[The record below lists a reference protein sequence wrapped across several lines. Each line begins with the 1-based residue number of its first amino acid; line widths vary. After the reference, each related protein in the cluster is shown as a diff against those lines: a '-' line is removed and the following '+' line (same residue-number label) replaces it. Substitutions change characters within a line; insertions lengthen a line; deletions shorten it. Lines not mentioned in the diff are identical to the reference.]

1 VFVDTC
7 DDLPIRCSA
16 KFLSAARHNRRDSM
30 EGMVTALRHTDLL
43 RQAMSPF
50 LSFFSGPFA
59 TLNELPGVANFAVGN
74 PQEMPLPQYVEAVRS
89 HLEPQDAHWFAY
101 KISEP
106 GARAVVAD
114 SLSRTTGLAWDPL
127 DVQMT
132 NGGFAAIAVGIRAL
146 LEPGDEAIFL
156 SPPWFFYEALILGA
170 GATPRRVKLAPP
182 AFDINLG
189 GIEDAITPRT
199 RLVLLN
205 TPHNPS
211 GRVYTLDELRGLAD
225 LLERASARTGRPIF
239 LFSDE
244 PYRRIVFDGRT
255 FHSPAEVYPHTV
267 ISYSYGKQLL
277 APGMRIGY
285 LTWPPTMPNRAQ
297 LRDDTFLHQTIA
309 GFAFPNADLQHAIAD
324 LEPMSIDI
332 ARMQRRRD
340 RVVGE
345 LRRMGYET
353 TNPEGTF
360 YIMVRSPIEDDLAF
374 SGILNSHKV
383 LTLPGSIVEL
393 PGWLRVSLTASDE
406 MVDIGLPGFERA
418 LAEAGA

>member
-1 VFVDTC
+1 M
-7 DDLPIRCSA
+7 A
-16 KFLSAARHNRRDSM
+16 
-30 EGMVTALRHTDLL
+30 TAVRQTDLL
-43 RQAMSPF
+43 RQSMQPF
-50 LSFFSGPFA
+50 FTFFSGPFSQ
-59 TLNELPGVANFAVGN
+59 LNELPDVANFAVGN
-74 PQEMPLPQYVEAVRS
+74 PQEMPLPEYVAAVRS

-106 GARAVVAD
+106 NARAVVAD
-114 SLSRTTGLAWDPL
+114 SLTRATGLAWDPL

-132 NGGFAAIAVGIRAL
+132 NGGFAAIAVGIRTL

-170 GATPRRVKLAPP
+170 GATPVRVRLEPP
-182 AFDINLG
+182 AFDINLA
-189 GIEDAITPRT
+189 GIEDAITSRT

-205 TPHNPS
+205 SPHNPS
-211 GRVYTLDELRGLAD
+211 GRVYSLEELRALAD
-225 LLERASARTGRPIF
+225 VLERASARTGRPIY

-285 LTWPPTMPNRAQ
+285 LTWPPTMPDRDR
-297 LRDDTFLHQTIA
+297 LRDDTFLYQTVS
-309 GFAFPNADLQHAIAD
+309 GFSFPNADLQHALGD

-332 ARMQRRRD
+332 PHMQSRRD

-345 LRRMGYET
+345 LRRIGYET

-360 YIMVRSPIEDDLAF
+360 YIMVRSPIADDIAF
-374 SGILNSHKV
+374 SEILNRHKV
-383 LTLPGSIVEL
+383 LTLPGTIVEL

-406 MVDIGLPGFERA
+406 MVDLGLPGFERA
-418 LAEAGA
+418 YAEATGR

>member
-1 VFVDTC
+1 
-7 DDLPIRCSA
+7 
-16 KFLSAARHNRRDSM
+16 
-30 EGMVTALRHTDLL
+30 MVTAVRQTDLL
-43 RQAMSPF
+43 RQSMQPF
-50 LSFFSGPFA
+50 LSFFSGAFA
-59 TLNELPGVANFAVGN
+59 QLNELPDIANFAVGN
-74 PQEMPLPQYVEAVRS
+74 PQEMPLPQYVDAIRG

-101 KISEP
+101 KTSEP
-106 GARAVVAD
+106 GTRAVVAQA
-114 SLSRTTGLAWDPL
+114 LSKTTGLDWDPL

-156 SPPWFFYEALILGA
+156 SPPWFFYEGLILGA
-170 GATPRRVKLAPP
+170 GASPVRVRLQPP

-189 GIEDAITPRT
+189 GIEEAITPRT
-199 RLVLLN
+199 RLLLLN

-211 GRVYTLDELRGLAD
+211 GRVYSPDELRALAD
-225 LLERASARTGRPIF
+225 LLDRASSRAGRPIY
-239 LFSDE
+239 LLSDE
-244 PYRRIVFDGRT
+244 PYRRIVFDGRS
-255 FHSPAEVYPHTV
+255 FHSPAEFYPHTV

-285 LTWPPTMPNRAQ
+285 LTWPPTMPDRER

-332 ARMQRRRD
+332 LRMQQRRD
-340 RVVGE
+340 RVVNA
-345 LRRMGYET
+345 LRGMGYET

-360 YIMVRSPIEDDLAF
+360 YIMVRSPIEDDVAF
-374 SGILNSHKV
+374 SHILNRHKV

-406 MVDIGLPGFERA
+406 MVDIGLPGFRAA
-418 LAEAGA
+418 LAEAGG

>member
-1 VFVDTC
+1 
-7 DDLPIRCSA
+7 
-16 KFLSAARHNRRDSM
+16 
-30 EGMVTALRHTDLL
+30 MVTAIRHTDLL
-43 RQAMSPF
+43 RQAMQPF
-50 LSFFSGPFA
+50 LSFFGGPFSQ
-59 TLNELPGVANFAVGN
+59 LNDQPGIANFAVGN
-74 PQEMPLPQYVEAVRS
+74 PQEMPLPQYVDAVRS

-106 GARAVVAD
+106 NAQRTVAE
-114 SLSRTTGLAWDPL
+114 SLSRTTGLDWDPL

-132 NGGFAAIAVGIRAL
+132 NGGFAAIAVGIRTL

-170 GATPRRVKLAPP
+170 GATPVRVRLEPP
-182 AFDINLG
+182 AFDINLA
-189 GIEDAITPRT
+189 GIEDAITSRT

-205 TPHNPS
+205 SPHNPS
-211 GRVYTLDELRGLAD
+211 GRVYSLEELRALAD
-225 LLERASARTGRPIF
+225 VLERASARTGRPIY

-255 FHSPAEVYPHTV
+255 FHSPAEVYPYTV

-285 LTWPPTMPNRAQ
+285 LTWPPTMPDRDR
-297 LRDDTFLHQTIA
+297 LRDDTFLYQTVS
-309 GFAFPNADLQHAIAD
+309 GFSFPNADLQHALGD

-332 ARMQRRRD
+332 PHMQSRRD

-345 LRRMGYET
+345 LRRIGYET

-360 YIMVRSPIEDDLAF
+360 YIMVRSPIADDIAF
-374 SGILNSHKV
+374 SEILNRHKV
-383 LTLPGSIVEL
+383 LTLPGTIVEL

-418 LAEAGA
+418 YAEATGR